1 MALDGL
7 YLSCLARE
15 LDAGLTDT
23 RIDKIFQPTREELV
37 IAFRGREKNYKLY
50 ISARVNSPRIHF
62 TDIRLENPKVPPMF
76 CMLLRK
82 RLTGGRFVGIRQK
95 GLERAVYLDFDCVN
109 ELGDIVRQTIAA
121 ELMGKHSNIILIDEN
136 DKVVDAVKRVDL
148 SMSPIRPIL
157 PGVVYADPPALQ
169 DRMDISSA
177 LPTAVT
183 AAIIKT
189 GKPLSSAILQV
200 TCGLAPVL
208 CREIAIRVTGDADF
222 LADTLD
228 AAQTEKLTALLT
240 RLQHIANGAQAGT
253 PYLLYKENGVPLEY
267 SVLPLL
273 QYGACDAKQA
283 DSFSAVLDE
292 FYEKRDAAERFRQRT
307 ADLTRVLTANRER
320 LEKKLSIQRQ
330 EWKASGDRE
339 KNRIYADL
347 INANMYRI
355 PKGAASATLINYFDP
370 DCKEIEV
377 PLDPALSAAANAQKY
392 YKAYRKAQTAE
403 KILAEQIEKG
413 EAERIYLESVADA
426 LTRAVTSEDID
437 TLRQELA
444 DGGYLR
450 MTRTGKKT
458 APPMKPKTFVSDDG
472 FTILVGR
479 NNIENDRLTTKTA
492 KGSDIWMHVKN
503 IAGSHVIVLC
513 DGKTPPDRT
522 LEQAA
527 ILAALHSK
535 ASQSKQVPV
544 DYTQVKNVHKPAGA
558 KPGFVIYET
567 NRTAYVDPDPA
578 LAERLAKNT
587 VS

>member
-7 YLSCLARE
+7 YLSCLTRE
-15 LDAGLTDT
+15 LTAGLSDT
-23 RIDKIFQPTREELV
+23 RIDKIFQPSREELV
-37 IAFRGREKNYKLY
+37 IAFRGREKNLKSY

-82 RLTGGRFVGIRQK
+82 RLTGGRFIGVRQK

-109 ELGDIVRQTIAA
+109 ELGDIVRQTLAV
-121 ELMGKHSNIILIDEN
+121 EVMGKHSNIILVDEN
-136 DKVVDAVKRVDL
+136 NKVVDAVKRVDL
-148 SMSPIRPIL
+148 TMSPIRPIL
-157 PGVVYADPPALQ
+157 PGVTYADPPALQ

-183 AAIIKT
+183 AAIVKT

-200 TCGLAPVL
+200 SCGLAPVL
-208 CREIAIRVTGDADF
+208 CREIAVRVAGDVDFPADR
-222 LADTLD
+222 LNETQA
-228 AAQTEKLTALLT
+228 EKLTALLA
-240 RLQHIANGAQAGT
+240 RLQHIANGEETGI

-273 QYGACDAKQA
+273 QYGACAAKEA

-307 ADLTRVLTANRER
+307 ADLTRVLTTNRER
-320 LEKKLSIQRQ
+320 LEKKLCIQRQ
-330 EWKASGDRE
+330 ELKASGDRE
-339 KNRIYADL
+339 KNRIFADL
-347 INANMYRI
+347 INANIYLI
-355 PKGAASATLINYFDP
+355 PKGAASARLVNYFDP
-370 DCKEIEV
+370 DCKEIDV

-413 EAERIYLESVADA
+413 EAELLYLETVADA
-426 LTRAVTSEDID
+426 LTRAVTAEDID

-444 DGGYLR
+444 EGGYLR
-450 MTRTGKKT
+450 INRTGKKT
-458 APPMKPKTFVSDDG
+458 VPPIKPKTFISDDG

-492 KGSDIWMHVKN
+492 RGSDIWMHTKN

-513 DGKTPPDRT
+513 EGKTPPDRT

-527 ILAALHSK
+527 VLAALHSK
-535 ASQSKQVPV
+535 AADGKQVPV

-567 NRTAYVDPDPA
+567 NRTAYVDPDPS
-578 LAERLAKNT
+578 LAERLVKNT
-587 VS
+587 V

>member
-7 YLSCLARE
+7 YLACLARE
-15 LDAGLTDT
+15 LGEGLTDT
-23 RIDKIFQPTREELV
+23 RIDKIFQPSKEELV
-37 IAFRGREKNYKLY
+37 IAFRGREKSCKLY

-62 TDIRLENPKVPPMF
+62 TEVRLENPKQPPMF

-82 RLTGGRFVGIRQK
+82 RLTGGRFVRIRQK

-136 DKVVDAVKRVDL
+136 NKVVDAVKRVDL
-148 SMSPIRPIL
+148 TMSPIRPIL
-157 PGVVYADPPALQ
+157 PGVLYADPPALQ
-169 DRMDISSA
+169 DRMDVASA
-177 LPTAVT
+177 LPEAVT
-183 AAIIKT
+183 KAAMRT
-189 GKPLSSAILQV
+189 AKPLSSALLQV

-208 CREIAIRVTGDADF
+208 CRELAVRVTGDIDTP
-222 LADTLD
+222 ADTLD
-228 AAQTEKLTALLT
+228 AAAAEKLTALIA
-240 RLQHIANGAQAGT
+240 RLQGIAQGT
-253 PYLLYKENGVPLEY
+253 DAAAPYLLYRADGVPLEY
-267 SVLPLL
+267 SPLPLL
-273 QYGACDAKQA
+273 QYGACDFKQA

-307 ADLTRVLTANRER
+307 ADLTRVLNTNRER
-320 LEKKLSIQRQ
+320 LTKKLAVQR
-330 EWKASGDRE
+330 EELKASGDRE
-339 KNRIYADL
+339 KNRIFADL
-347 INANMYRI
+347 INANIYAI
-355 PKGAASATLINYFDP
+355 PKGADKAQLINYFDP
-370 DCKEIEV
+370 ACKEIEV

-403 KILAEQIEKG
+403 KVLAEQIAKG
-413 EAERIYLESVADA
+413 EEELIYLDSVADA
-426 LTRAVTSEDID
+426 LSRAVTAEDID
-437 TLRQELA
+437 ALRQELQE
-444 DGGYLR
+444 GGYLR
-450 MTRTGKKT
+450 AAKNGKRT
-458 APPMKPKTFVSDDG
+458 AVPIKPKTFVSDDG

-479 NNIENDRLTTKTA
+479 NNVENDRLTTKTA
-492 KGSDIWMHVKN
+492 RGSDIWMHTKN

-513 DGKTPPDRT
+513 EGKTPPDRT

-535 ASQSKQVPV
+535 ASEGKQVPV

-578 LAERLAKNT
+578 LAERLLKQ
-587 VS
+587 

>member
-15 LDAGLTDT
+15 LAAGLDST
-23 RIDKIFQPTREELV
+23 RIDKIFQPSREELV
-37 IAFRGREKNYKLY
+37 IAFRGREKNLKLY

-62 TDIRLENPKVPPMF
+62 TDIRLENPKQPPMF

-82 RLTGGRFVGIRQK
+82 RLTGGRFIGIRQK

-109 ELGDIVRQTIAA
+109 ELGDIVRQTLAV
-121 ELMGKHSNIILIDEN
+121 EVMGKHSNIILLDEN
-136 DKVVDAVKRVDL
+136 NKVVDAVKRVDL
-148 SMSPIRPIL
+148 TMSPIRPIL
-157 PGVVYADPPALQ
+157 PGVTYADPPALQ

-177 LPTAVT
+177 LPAAVT
-183 AAIIKT
+183 AAIVKT
-189 GKPLSSAILQV
+189 GKPLSAAVLQV

-208 CREIAIRVTGDADF
+208 CRELAVRVAGDIDFPADR
-222 LADTLD
+222 LNENQA
-228 AAQTEKLTALLT
+228 EKLTALLT
-240 RLQHIANGAQAGT
+240 RLQNIANGETAGV

-273 QYGACDAKQA
+273 QYGACDAKEA
-283 DSFSAVLDE
+283 DSFSAILDE

-307 ADLTRVLTANRER
+307 ADLTRVLTTNRER
-320 LEKKLSIQRQ
+320 LEKKLSLQRG
-330 EWKASGDRE
+330 ELKASGDRE
-339 KNRIYADL
+339 KNRIFADL
-347 INANMYRI
+347 INANIYLI
-355 PKGAASATLINYFDP
+355 PKGAASARLVNYFDP
-370 DCKEIEV
+370 DCKEIDI
-377 PLDPALSAAANAQKY
+377 PLDPSVSAAANAQKY

-413 EAERIYLESVADA
+413 EAELVYLESVADA
-426 LTRAVTSEDID
+426 LSRAVTAEDID

-444 DGGYLR
+444 EGGYLR
-450 MTRTGKKT
+450 VNRSGKKT
-458 APPMKPKTFVSDDG
+458 APPIKPKTFVSDDG

-492 KGSDIWMHVKN
+492 RGSDIWMHTKN

-513 DGKTPPDRT
+513 EGKTPPDRT

-527 ILAALHSK
+527 VLAALHSK
-535 ASQSKQVPV
+535 ASEGKQVPV

-578 LAERLAKNT
+578 LAERLSKNT

>member
-7 YLSCLARE
+7 YLACLRRE
-15 LDAGLTDT
+15 LTAGLQDT
-23 RIDKIFQPTREELV
+23 RIDKIFQPSREELV

-62 TDIRLENPKVPPMF
+62 TDVKLENPKQPPMF

-82 RLTGGRFVGIRQK
+82 RLTGGKFIGMRQK

-109 ELGDIVRQTIAA
+109 ELGDIVRQTLAVEI
-121 ELMGKHSNIILIDEN
+121 MGKHSNIILVDEN
-136 DKVVDAVKRVDL
+136 EKVVDAVKRVDL
-148 SMSPIRPIL
+148 TMSPIRPIL
-157 PGVVYADPPALQ
+157 PGVAYADPPALQ

-177 LPTAVT
+177 LPS
-183 AAIIKT
+183 AIVAQIKKT

-200 TCGLAPVL
+200 TCGVAPVL
-208 CREIAIRVTGDADF
+208 CREIAVRVTGDVDT
-222 LADTLD
+222 LADTLT
-228 AAQTEKLTALLT
+228 AEQAEKLEALLT
-240 RLQHIANGAQAGT
+240 RLQNIANGDTAGV
-253 PYLLYKENGVPLEY
+253 PYLLYKESGVPLEY

-273 QYGACDAKQA
+273 QYGACDTKEA

-307 ADLTRVLTANRER
+307 ADLTRVLTTNRER
-320 LEKKLSIQRQ
+320 LEKKLALQRG
-330 EWKASGDRE
+330 ELKASGDRE
-339 KNRIYADL
+339 RNRIFADL
-347 INANMYRI
+347 INANIYLI
-355 PKGAASATLINYFDP
+355 EKGASTALLVNYFDP
-370 DCKEIEV
+370 ECKEIEV
-377 PLDPALSAAANAQKY
+377 PLDPSLSAAANAQKY

-413 EAERIYLESVADA
+413 ETELVYLESVADA
-426 LTRAVTSEDID
+426 LSRAITTEDID

-444 DGGYLR
+444 EGGYLR
-450 MTRTGKKT
+450 IHRVGKKT
-458 APPMKPKTFVSDDG
+458 APPIKPKAFISDDG

-479 NNIENDRLTTKTA
+479 NNIENDRLTTKVA
-492 KGSDIWMHVKN
+492 KGSDIWMHTKN
-503 IAGSHVIVLC
+503 IAGSHVIVVC
-513 DGKTPPDRT
+513 EGKTPPDTT

-535 ASQSKQVPV
+535 AADGKQVPV
-544 DYTQVKNVHKPAGA
+544 DYTQAKNVHKPAGA

-578 LAERLAKNT
+578 LAERLLKT
-587 VS
+587 T